1 MIYLDILFYIIL
13 KNKKLVFYL
22 FNDVITSI

>member
-13 KNKKLVFYL
+13 KNKKLVFYQ
-22 FNDVITSI
+22 FNDVIKSI

>member
-22 FNDVITSI
+22 FNDVIKSI

>member
-22 FNDVITSI
+22 FNDVIKNI